1 MSRPLRKDAAERRT
15 RLLRA
20 AKAAFARDGLDA
32 PLHLIAEQAG
42 VGRATLYRNFTDRS
56 ELALAVFLADIDD
69 LGRRTEARLADPEA
83 FSWFLEE
90 TAALM
95 IDSAG
100 LSAAI
105 RDLRDEALAPIR
117 QGLRRA
123 GAQALAASQAAGRVR
138 PDLTAEDIRVIVLM
152 LGAPARASRR
162 EDRDRLSR
170 RSLAL
175 MLDAVRPRPDSGC
188 EAAA

>member
-1 MSRPLRKDAAERRT
+1 MSRPLRKDAAERRA

-20 AKAAFARDGLDA
+20 AKTAFARDGLDA

-42 VGRATLYRNFTDRS
+42 VGRATLYRNFADRS
-56 ELALAVFLADIDD
+56 ALALAVFLADIDD
-69 LGRRTEARLADPEA
+69 LGRRTEARLGDPEV
-83 FSWFLEE
+83 FIWFLEQVV
-90 TAALM
+90 ALM
-95 IDSAG
+95 VDSAG

-123 GAQALAASQAAGRVR
+123 GAQALTTSQAAGRVR
-138 PDLTAEDIRVIVLM
+138 PDLTAEDIRVIALM
-152 LGAPARASRR
+152 LGAPLRAAG
-162 EDRDRLSR
+162 RDERDGLSR

-175 MLDAVRPRPDSGC
+175 MLDAVRPRDTAG
-188 EAAA
+188 AAAA